1 MSERTKEPL
10 TERQGVI
17 LAAIQ
22 DYIGEHGYP
31 PSIRELG
38 SLVGIRSTNGVSDHL
53 KAIERKGY
61 LTRTDNKSRT
71 LIPVPDND
79 EPQDNQD
86 PDQDL
91 VPVPILGQIAAGQPL
106 LAVENQEDTVY
117 IDRFFLGQANPVF
130 ALRVVGDSMIGDGI
144 FDGDYIFVKKRS
156 TARPGEIVVAM
167 IEGEATVKRY
177 YPEGERIRFQ
187 PSNPAMDPIYVTARE
202 FRATQILGLIVGVY
216 RRV

>member
-1 MSERTKEPL
+1 MTGRIKEPL
-10 TERQGVI
+10 TDRQSVI

-22 DYIGEHGYP
+22 DYISENGYP

-38 SLVGIRSTNGVSDHL
+38 SIVGIKSTNGVSDHL
-53 KAIERKGY
+53 KAIERKGH

-71 LIPVPDND
+71 LIPVPDLEDTTD
-79 EPQDNQD
+79 EQD
-86 PDQDL
+86 PDHNL
-91 VPVPILGQIAAGQPL
+91 VPVPILGRIAAGAPL
-106 LAVENQEDTVY
+106 LAVENQDDTVY

-187 PSNPAMDPIYVTARE
+187 PSNPAMDPIYVSARD

>member
-1 MSERTKEPL
+1 MTGRIKERL
-10 TERQGVI
+10 TDRQSVI

-22 DYIGEHGYP
+22 DYISENGYP
-31 PSIRELG
+31 PSIREIG
-38 SLVGIRSTNGVSDHL
+38 SIVGIKSTNGVSDHL
-53 KAIERKGY
+53 KAIERKGH

-71 LIPVPDND
+71 LIPVPDLAPPTD
-79 EPQDNQD
+79 EQD
-86 PDQDL
+86 PDNNL
-91 VPVPILGQIAAGQPL
+91 VPVPLLGRIAAGAPL

-117 IDRFFLGQANPVF
+117 IDRFFIGQANPVF

-187 PSNPAMDPIYVTARE
+187 PSNPAMDPIYVSARD
-202 FRATQILGLIVGVY
+202 FRNTQILGLIVGVY

>member
-1 MSERTKEPL
+1 MTGRNKEPL
-10 TERQGVI
+10 TDRQSVI
-17 LAAIQ
+17 LSAIQ
-22 DYIGEHGYP
+22 DYISEHGYP
-31 PSIRELG
+31 PSIRDIG
-38 SLVGIRSTNGVSDHL
+38 SIVGIKSTNGVSDHL

-61 LTRTDNKSRT
+61 LTRADNKSRA
-71 LIPVPDND
+71 LIPVTDD
-79 EPQDNQD
+79 QDNQD
-86 PDQDL
+86 PQDPDNDL
-91 VPVPILGQIAAGQPL
+91 VPVPILGRIAAGAPL
-106 LAVENQEDTVY
+106 LAVENQDDTVY

-167 IEGEATVKRY
+167 IDGEATVKRY

-187 PSNPAMDPIYVTARE
+187 PSNPAMDPIYVSARD

>member
-1 MSERTKEPL
+1 MTGRTKEPL
-10 TERQGVI
+10 TDRQSVI
-17 LAAIQ
+17 LSAIQ
-22 DYIGEHGYP
+22 DYISEHGYP
-31 PSIRELG
+31 PSIREIG
-38 SLVGIRSTNGVSDHL
+38 SIVGIKSTNGVSDHL
-53 KAIERKGY
+53 KAIERKGH
-61 LTRTDNKSRT
+61 LTRADNKSRT
-71 LIPVPDND
+71 LIPVTD
-79 EPQDNQD
+79 EKDIQDQQD
-86 PDQDL
+86 PDNDL
-91 VPVPILGQIAAGQPL
+91 VPVPILGRIAAGAPL
-106 LAVENQEDTVY
+106 LAVENQDDTVY

-167 IEGEATVKRY
+167 IDGEATVKRY

-187 PSNPAMDPIYVTARE
+187 PSNPAMDPIYVSARD